1 MPRRSESSPP
11 ARATGSGGGRDP
23 PRAACEPA
31 CTAPITESSAP
42 CAAASRPPP
51 LSTATSASPS
61 RTICRAVASS
71 ATGRALIATSNAFSC
86 AWASAATRC
95 PPGPPA
101 TTVPFVGPPNP
112 RAFGSTRI
120 PASTAIVTAVEIHS
134 ERSRTRSTISRRA
147 TSPTAVRV
155 AITRSPPGRDR
166 RASAPRG
173 RSGARGRR
181 GGGGGGGG
189 RAPAGR
195 GAGVEER
202 LLVGAVGEL
211 DDDGAVVRPDDRR
224 AGDAG
229 EPRAARRV
237 GGGALD
243 NGPPAPAPGEPRAAR
258 RVGGAPL
265 DIDPPAPAA
274 ALRAQRRHR
283 PGRHDPPAAHDRDG
297 VAQALDE
304 LELVAGEHDRHA
316 GPRAL
321 AQHLAQHVD
330 ADRVEAGER
339 LVEHEQLGVVRER
352 RAELRALLVAERE
365 RLRAPLGDLGE
376 AEALEPAPRRRPRR
390 RVVEA
395 VQAREVH
402 ELVGDAHLR
411 IQAAL
416 LGHVAEPGARRGVD
430 RPAAEAHLAGVRR
443 EDAEH
448 DAHGGGLARAVGAD
462 EAEEL
467 PLAHGEAEAV
477 ERDRLAVAPAQAVE
491 LERGAGGPAQAPSP
505 TQYSTAPEMSPSC
518 RS

>member
-51 LSTATSASPS
+51 LRTATSASPS

-71 ATGRALIATSNAFSC
+71 ATGRAVIATSNAFSC

-95 PPGPPA
+95 ACGPTA

-112 RAFGSTRI
+112 SAFGSTRI

-134 ERSRTRSTISRRA
+134 DSSRTRSTISRRA

-224 AGDAG
+224 AGDAR

-243 NGPPAPAPGEPRAAR
+243 VDA
-258 RVGGAPL
+258 
-265 DIDPPAPAA
+265 PAPAA

-283 PGRHDPPAAHDRDG
+283 PRRHDASAAHDRDG

-321 AQHLAQHVD
+321 AQDLAQHVD
-330 ADRVEAGER
+330 ADRVQAGER
-339 LVEHEQLGVVRER
+339 LVDHEQLGVVYER

-365 RLRAPLGDLGE
+365 RLGAPPGDLAE

-430 RPAAEAHLAGVRR
+430 
-443 EDAEH
+443 
-448 DAHGGGLARAVGAD
+448 
-462 EAEEL
+462 
-467 PLAHGEAEAV
+467 
-477 ERDRLAVAPAQAVE
+477 
-491 LERGAGGPAQAPSP
+491 
-505 TQYSTAPEMSPSC
+505 
-518 RS
+518 